1 MGSVTKILHPA
12 DGLPETELTVSPLSE
27 MPPLPARNGAQNGSV
42 SRGSV
47 RQVGRCQPP
56 TPPER

>member
-1 MGSVTKILHPA
+1 MGSVTKSRHPA

-27 MPPLPARNGAQNGSV
+27 MPPLPAVHVAQNESV

-56 TPPER
+56 TLPER